1 MRKFALFLI
10 GFEILFPSMLTA
22 QNLNQKLGL
31 FENSSDVGSVK
42 HVGKATYDSSSQ
54 QYELQGSGT
63 NIWFDSDEFHYLWK
77 RLKGDFILTAQVE
90 FVGDGVEPHRK
101 VGWMVR
107 ESLAADAS
115 HVSAV
120 VHGDGLAS
128 LQYRPETK
136 AETGEKKMRVE
147 GPDVIR
153 LTREGHIYTMS
164 VARWGETF
172 VSEKVVSCTLPDEVY
187 VGLFISSHNAD
198 VSEKAI
204 FKNVRIE
211 IPFAEGKVAYRDYLG
226 SNLEIMDVFTG
237 ERQVLR
243 QFPNSVQAPNWTP
256 DGRTLI
262 YNSEG
267 LLYNYDL
274 ASGEISILNT
284 GTVNANNNDHVLS
297 FDGKQMGISSN
308 HSEKDNY
315 QSVIYHVPIE
325 GGEPR
330 RVTDKSPS
338 YLHGWSPDGQ
348 YLTYL
353 PGGMAITIF
362 T

>member
-1 MRKFALFLI
+1 
-10 GFEILFPSMLTA
+10 MLTA

-226 SNLEIMDVFTG
+226 
-237 ERQVLR
+237 
-243 QFPNSVQAPNWTP
+243 
-256 DGRTLI
+256 
-262 YNSEG
+262 
-267 LLYNYDL
+267 
-274 ASGEISILNT
+274 
-284 GTVNANNNDHVLS
+284 
-297 FDGKQMGISSN
+297 
-308 HSEKDNY
+308 
-315 QSVIYHVPIE
+315 
-325 GGEPR
+325 
-330 RVTDKSPS
+330 VT
-338 YLHGWSPDGQ
+338 
-348 YLTYL
+348 
-353 PGGMAITIF
+353 
-362 T
+362 